1 MKCQDRQISSDRKQL
16 PRAGGG
22 GEGRVGLG
30 VTSKGNKVSF
40 SGNRSVLKLI
50 VRMVEMTVNVTKP
63 TELYT

>member
-30 VTSKGNKVSF
+30 VTSKETRF
-40 SGNRSVLKLI
+40 LFQ
-50 VRMVEMTVNVTKP
+50 VT
-63 TELYT
+63 EVF